1 MVTLYPLVLAFLV
14 AALIVFG
21 FPTTRDEVHFRYT
34 AMAGEDQIDQV
45 LDIRNDGRHAIRP
58 TLKITPLD
66 AFGQAMPDVT
76 VTTAFGSD
84 RGQQV
89 IAAGFTDYDILH
101 FDGDRAADVRDVRVE
116 IAKLKQ
122 ADYPEMTRE
131 VTVDRFDAGRKVE
144 DFDAQFDAVQL
155 HNPNDD
161 ALPIKVVLIAWGA
174 VHKGRAQQFEWAI
187 PIGDPV
193 TVPAH
198 GAKMVPLPSDLADI
212 SYVSVKTSS
221 ATS

>member
-14 AALIVFG
+14 VALIVFG
-21 FPTTRDEVHFRYT
+21 FPTSRDEVHFKYT
-34 AMAGEDQIDQV
+34 PYGGDDQIDQV
-45 LDIRNDGRHAIRP
+45 LEIENTGLHAIRP

-66 AFGQAMPDVT
+66 LAGQEIPGLT

-89 IAAGFTDYDILH
+89 IAAEFTDFDILH
-101 FDGDRAADVRDVRVE
+101 FEGERANEVRKVRVE
-116 IAKLKQ
+116 ITKLKQ
-122 ADYPEMTRE
+122 ADYPDMTE
-131 VTVDRFDAGRKVE
+131 GVSADRFEAGRKV
-144 DFDAQFDAVQL
+144 DQFNAQFDAIQL

-161 ALPIKVVLIAWGA
+161 ALAVNVVLIAWA
-174 VHKGRAQQFEWAI
+174 RAKKGDPQQFEWAI

-198 GAKMVPLPSDLADI
+198 DAKMVPLPGDLADI
-212 SYVSVKTSS
+212 SYVSVKTYS

>member
-1 MVTLYPLVLAFLV
+1 MVTLYPLVLTFLV
-14 AALIVFG
+14 VALIVFG
-21 FPTTRDEVHFRYT
+21 FPTTRDEVHFKYT
-34 AMAGEDQIDQV
+34 PFGGNDRIDQI
-45 LDIRNDGRHAIRP
+45 LDIDNEGLHAIRP

-66 AFGQAMPDVT
+66 ASGREIPGLT

-84 RGQQV
+84 RGQRV
-89 IAAGFTDYDILH
+89 IASEFTDFDILH
-101 FDGDRAADVRDVRVE
+101 FEGDRASDVRDVRVE
-116 IAKLKQ
+116 ITKLRQ
-122 ADYPEMTRE
+122 ARYPDMHEE
-131 VTVDRFDAGRKVE
+131 VTVDRFEAGRKVE
-144 DFDAQFDAVQL
+144 GFDLPFDAIQL

-161 ALPIKVVLIAWGA
+161 ALPIKVVLIAWA
-174 VHKGRAQQFEWAI
+174 RAPKGQPQQFEWAI

-212 SYVSVKTSS
+212 SGVSVKTFS